1 MNYVSNQEVEADAEK
16 AVDAH
21 VLTKTDKH
29 DRLLNPEVMAEKG
42 SGIRVGEEKGV
53 GGGSRELSA
62 KTETY
67 SLVVSFI
74 SHLCQSFSK
83 EKDCT
88 GV

>member
-42 SGIRVGEEKGV
+42 SRIRIGEEKG
-53 GGGSRELSA
+53 
-62 KTETY
+62 
-67 SLVVSFI
+67 
-74 SHLCQSFSK
+74 C
-83 EKDCT
+83 
-88 GV
+88 